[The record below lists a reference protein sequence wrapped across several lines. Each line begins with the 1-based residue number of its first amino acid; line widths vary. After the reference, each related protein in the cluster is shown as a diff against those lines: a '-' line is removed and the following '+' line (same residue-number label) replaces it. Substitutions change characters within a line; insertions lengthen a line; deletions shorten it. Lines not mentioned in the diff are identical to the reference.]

1 MATRALWRT
10 GKKLALVSTALCV
23 GGAGAT
29 IATSDDPGTALKLF
43 TAVPLRLV
51 RDSITAASI
60 VFGRV
65 RIVNFG
71 LFCTIFFVYIW
82 NLIFLR
88 GFYQIMNIHCGDW
101 MKEVL
106 RNQKWNT
113 RFISGRRVNLKSF
126 VLGMVEFISN

>member
-10 GKKLALVSTALCV
+10 GKKLALVSTALCA

-29 IATSDDPGTALKLF
+29 IAKSDDPATALKLF
-43 TAVPLRLV
+43 TAVPVRLV

-71 LFCTIFFVYIW
+71 LFCNILHYFFYI
-82 NLIFLR
+82 
-88 GFYQIMNIHCGDW
+88 
-101 MKEVL
+101 
-106 RNQKWNT
+106 
-113 RFISGRRVNLKSF
+113 
-126 VLGMVEFISN
+126 